1 MILMI
6 NEIIVPLNGV
16 YGVVDQI
23 VEKNK
28 SYIKKP
34 ENKRSNKINYDALK
48 KLIGEEEFKKL
59 YEDEP

>member
-1 MILMI
+1 MI